1 MPKMVNV
8 ARRKFPNWQEAL
20 SFAQQKLNDGCG
32 NIRIITA
39 KSQRAKSY
47 GIIGDEVQVRYW

>member
-1 MPKMVNV
+1 MNV
-8 ARRKFPNWQEAL
+8 SRRKFPNWQQAL
-20 SFAQQKLNDGCG
+20 AFATDKLAEGKG

-47 GIIGDEVQVRYW
+47 GIVGEEVQVRYW

>member
-1 MPKMVNV
+1 MNV
-8 ARRKFPNWQEAL
+8 ARRKFQNWQEAL
-20 SFAQQKLNDGCG
+20 SFAQQKLNEGCG

-47 GIIGDEVQVRYW
+47 GIVGEEVQVRYW